1 MSKRKRII
9 ALLVG
14 VILLAGT
21 AGTLAWLS
29 VTGVLVNQFGIGSVT
44 PSVQETLNGNVKSD
58 VKAQNTGTAPAYIR
72 AAVDIY
78 WQDGNG
84 ARLWEEPKEEPK
96 EEADYEIAWSV
107 ADASGANLADNWVK
121 ASDGFYY
128 WTSPVLPA
136 VKPACSLIELPSS
149 RQPKVAILSLIS
161 PLRRSR
167 RRPMRPCA
175 MHGTARSMMA
185 CWCRRMEVRKYGVPN
200 SQRCCA
206 LLALHGRGHF
216 LRGRARCSRPCVC
229 RYSRDCL

>member
-29 VTGVLVNQFGIGSVT
+29 VTGVLVNQFGIGSVA

-58 VKAQNTGTAPAYIR
+58 VKAKNTGTAPAYIR

-84 ARLWEEPKEEPK
+84 SRLWEEPK
-96 EEADYEIAWSV
+96 ANTDYEIEWAV
-107 ADASGANLADNWVK
+107 ADASGANSASSWVK

-128 WTSPVLPA
+128 WTSPVAPGAETTGVLINRVTELKATEGRNLVVDISTQA
-136 VKPACSLIELPSS
+136 VQATPDEAVHDAWDCTVNDGVLVP
-149 RQPKVAILSLIS
+149 P
-161 PLRRSR
+161 
-167 RRPMRPCA
+167 
-175 MHGTARSMMA
+175 HGGA
-185 CWCRRMEVRKYGVPN
+185 
-200 SQRCCA
+200 
-206 LLALHGRGHF
+206 
-216 LRGRARCSRPCVC
+216 
-229 RYSRDCL
+229 

>member
-44 PSVQETLNGNVKSD
+44 PSVQEKLDGNVKSN
-58 VKAQNTGTAPAYIR
+58 VKAENMGTAPAYIR

-84 ARLWEEPKEEPK
+84 ARMWEEPQAGK
-96 EEADYEIAWSV
+96 DYKIVWSDSLR
-107 ADASGANLADNWVK
+107 DASGANSASSWVK

-128 WTSPVLPA
+128 WTSPVAPNTETDVLIASVTELKATEGRNLVVDVSTQA
-136 VKPACSLIELPSS
+136 VQSVPDEAVHEAWGCTVQDGVLIP
-149 RQPKVAILSLIS
+149 PYAN
-161 PLRRSR
+161 
-167 RRPMRPCA
+167 
-175 MHGTARSMMA
+175 G
-185 CWCRRMEVRKYGVPN
+185 GV
-200 SQRCCA
+200 
-206 LLALHGRGHF
+206 
-216 LRGRARCSRPCVC
+216 
-229 RYSRDCL
+229 

>member
-44 PSVQETLNGNVKSD
+44 PLVQETLNGNVKSD

-96 EEADYEIAWSV
+96 GEADYEIAWSV

-128 WTSPVLPA
+128 WTSPVAPGGETGVLINRVTELKTTKGRNLVVDISTQA
-136 VKPACSLIELPSS
+136 VQATPDEAVRDAWDCTVNDGVLVP
-149 RQPKVAILSLIS
+149 P
-161 PLRRSR
+161 
-167 RRPMRPCA
+167 
-175 MHGTARSMMA
+175 HGGA
-185 CWCRRMEVRKYGVPN
+185 
-200 SQRCCA
+200 
-206 LLALHGRGHF
+206 
-216 LRGRARCSRPCVC
+216 
-229 RYSRDCL
+229 

>member
-58 VKAQNTGTAPAYIR
+58 VKAKNTGTAPAYIR

-78 WQDGNG
+78 WQDATSG
-84 ARLWEEPKEEPK
+84 ARLWEEPK
-96 EEADYEIAWSV
+96 ADTYKIVWSDSLR
-107 ADASGANLADNWVK
+107 DASGANSASSWVK

-128 WTSPVLPA
+128 WTSPVAPGAETGVLINRVTELKATEDRNLVVDISTQA
-136 VKPACSLIELPSS
+136 VQATPDEAVHDAWNCTVKDGVLVPP
-149 RQPKVAILSLIS
+149 
-161 PLRRSR
+161 
-167 RRPMRPCA
+167 
-175 MHGTARSMMA
+175 HGGA
-185 CWCRRMEVRKYGVPN
+185 
-200 SQRCCA
+200 
-206 LLALHGRGHF
+206 
-216 LRGRARCSRPCVC
+216 
-229 RYSRDCL
+229 